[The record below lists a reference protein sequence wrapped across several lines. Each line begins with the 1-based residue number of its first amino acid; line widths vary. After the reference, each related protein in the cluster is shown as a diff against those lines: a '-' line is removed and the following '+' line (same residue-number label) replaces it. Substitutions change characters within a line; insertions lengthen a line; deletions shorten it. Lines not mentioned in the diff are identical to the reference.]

1 MKSKTGPDLVNR
13 RAALELFGALGLL
26 AIGCGGGSTT
36 DAIAGSSGTTGDGG
50 TTDTDG
56 GTGTGTIT
64 DGGTS
69 TATGDGSTTNAAC
82 NDTPAETAGP
92 YPDKTGMLGNTTYER
107 ADVTEGK
114 AGVPLALE
122 LIVAT
127 AGGACAP
134 IAGATVMI
142 WQCDAAGNYSEYSQ
156 PGYDGS
162 GQTFLRG
169 YQTTDASGKVTFSTI
184 FPGWYNGRATHIH
197 VDVRVNGKSV
207 KTTQIA
213 FPEDVQA
220 LVYASSAYVAH
231 GQSPLKNSAD
241 MVFSDGD
248 AEELIAV
255 SGDTTSGYAGSLT
268 IGVA

>member
-1 MKSKTGPDLVNR
+1 MKSKTKPSERVNR
-13 RAALELFGALGLL
+13 RAALELLGAAGLL
-26 AIGCGGGSTT
+26 AMGCGGSNTSAATSGTSGT
-36 DAIAGSSGTTGDGG
+36 SGTTGDGG
-50 TTDTDG
+50 TG
-56 GTGTGTIT
+56 IG

-69 TATGDGSTTNAAC
+69 TGDGSTTNAAC
-82 NDTPAETAGP
+82 TETPAETAGP
-92 YPDKTGMLGNTTYER
+92 YPDKTGMLGNATYQR
-107 ADVTEGK
+107 VDVTEGK
-114 AGVPLALE
+114 AGVPLDLE
-122 LIVAT
+122 LTVAT
-127 AGGACAP
+127 AGSACAP

-142 WQCDAAGNYSEYSQ
+142 WQCDAGGNYSEYSQ

-169 YQTTDASGKVTFSTI
+169 YQTTDASGKVKFTTI

-197 VDVRVNGKSV
+197 VDVQVNGKSV

-220 LVYASSAYVAH
+220 LVYATSAYVAH
-231 GQSPLKNSAD
+231 GQSPLKNAAD

-248 AEELIAV
+248 EEQLLAV
-255 SGDTTSGYAGSLT
+255 SGDTSSGYVGELV